1 MTLLEAQQMGLP
13 VVAFDC
19 PYGPA
24 DIIADG
30 ETGYLIPLTVNGSEQ
45 EADRLFVEKLTYLMD
60 HLEARQAMGTAA
72 QKASQRFNKER
83 IMNQWLKLFAELKR

>member
-24 DIIADG
+24 DIVTDG

-45 EADRLFVEKLTYLMD
+45 EADRLFVDRLTYLMVHPD
-60 HLEARQAMGTAA
+60 IRREMGIAARRS
-72 QKASQRFNKER
+72 SQRFNKER
-83 IMNQWLKLFAELKR
+83 IMNQWLKLFAEVKR